1 LGHKVNRDP
10 KVCRAHQDF
19 KVLLA
24 LQVPEVLQDPRAQ
37 LVLQVLQVLQ
47 EPKARLANPV
57 RLGQEAVQ

>member
-1 LGHKVNRDP
+1 MCIRDS
-10 KVCRAHQDF
+10 
-19 KVLLA
+19 
-24 LQVPEVLQDPRAQ
+24 LQVTEVLQDPRAQ